1 MDRSITGSE
10 QLLAHFEAGILAR
23 LSRVTGR
30 PVSAVGVGRSRKGR
44 AGVQGA
50 VPE

>member
-1 MDRSITGSE
+1 MDRSVTGSE

-30 PVSAVGVGRSRKGR
+30 PISAVEVGRSQKGR
-44 AGVQGA
+44 AGVRAA